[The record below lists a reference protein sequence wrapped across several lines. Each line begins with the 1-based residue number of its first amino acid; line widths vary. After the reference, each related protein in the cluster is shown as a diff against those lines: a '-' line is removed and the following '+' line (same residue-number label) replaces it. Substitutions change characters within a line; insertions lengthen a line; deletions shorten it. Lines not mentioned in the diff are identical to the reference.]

1 MTTKPAKIPGPDHPI
16 TIKRAEGR
24 VTVSVNGRVV
34 VDTDKALTLREAS
47 YPEVFYLP
55 MGDVDKTA
63 IEPSTRTSYCPYKGD
78 ASYFSIPAGGEKSRD
93 AIWMY
98 ADPYP
103 SVAEIKGHVAFYP
116 NRVDSI
122 TFTPSNRS

>member
-1 MTTKPAKIPGPDHPI
+1 MTTKPARIPGPDHPI
-16 TIKRAEGR
+16 VIGRANGR
-24 VTVSVNGRVV
+24 VTAKVNGHIIA
-34 VDTDKALTLREAS
+34 DTDKALTLREAS
-47 YPEVFYLP
+47 YPEVFYIP
-55 MGDVDKTA
+55 MEAVDKSA

-78 ASYFSIPAGGEKSRD
+78 ASYFSIPAGGEKSKD

-103 SVAEIKGHVAFYP
+103 SVAEIKNHVAFYP

-122 TFTPSNRS
+122 TFTPSSR